1 MPRLRRGVAIHIE
14 YALHDTV
21 SVSRVVPRAADDDS
35 QAPTPLDRSFFALA
49 VDRPSAARVAS
60 DSGRRAT
67 LRHSSIH
74 IQDARRPLDI
84 NDDAKEI
91 VKELGTAINAAVER
105 STEVAEAIE
114 RLRDAGYEMELTLRL
129 EIGLRARDGEEADD
143 PAQLE
148 LTDEDRRTLRN
159 MRIRFDDGE

>member
-1 MPRLRRGVAIHIE
+1 M
-14 YALHDTV
+14 
-21 SVSRVVPRAADDDS
+21 
-35 QAPTPLDRSFFALA
+35 
-49 VDRPSAARVAS
+49 
-60 DSGRRAT
+60 
-67 LRHSSIH
+67 
-74 IQDARRPLDI
+74 DI

-105 STEVAEAIE
+105 SPEVAEAIE

-129 EIGLRARDGEEADD
+129 EIGLRERDGEEAGD